1 MKTIR
6 IKTIEGFEHPA
17 VDILPDSALQKSG
30 KPFFVPDFAD
40 RFICRTATAV
50 QINRLGK
57 NIGERFAHRYYDE
70 IGLCLSIEAPELLDR
85 LRQTG
90 APWAL
95 ATAFDGSVI
104 TGNVFPKEE
113 VMPGEGRA
121 TTTVDGN
128 EAASFTL
135 PEAAEIDR
143 LIRMQIAS
151 FDTRVAYDYYC
162 DAFEAAL
169 RALFAA
175 LPTSPKG
182 LMSGENEGDFERDL
196 VLAST
201 AAVAYTLY
209 IKASIAVAGG
219 RPK

>member
-1 MKTIR
+1 MATLVV
-6 IKTIEGFEHPA
+6 PA
-17 VDILPDSALQKSG
+17 SMQYAKRSKKSAPCGCLVKGSIITRSMVNNYVKQGVLASAAG
-30 KPFFVPDFAD
+30 KKYTRSHIAYLIV
-40 RFICRTATAV
+40 ICTLKQT
-50 QINRLGK
+50 
-57 NIGERFAHRYYDE
+57 F
-70 IGLCLSIEAPELLDR
+70 SI
-85 LRQTG
+85 
-90 APWAL
+90 
-95 ATAFDGSVI
+95 
-104 TGNVFPKEE
+104 
-113 VMPGEGRA
+113 
-121 TTTVDGN
+121 
-128 EAASFTL
+128 
-135 PEAAEIDR
+135 AEIDR

-169 RALFAA
+169 RTLFAP

>member
-1 MKTIR
+1 MNDASVSTS
-6 IKTIEGFEHPA
+6 TYAEHL
-17 VDILPDSALQKSG
+17 VSLHLP
-30 KPFFVPDFAD
+30 
-40 RFICRTATAV
+40 R
-50 QINRLGK
+50 
-57 NIGERFAHRYYDE
+57 YDE
-70 IGLCLSIEAPELLDR
+70 IPSIDLYMDQLVGFLEDTLAPLY
-85 LRQTG
+85 Q
-90 APWAL
+90 
-95 ATAFDGSVI
+95 
-104 TGNVFPKEE
+104 
-113 VMPGEGRA
+113 PGEKIITRSMVNNYVKQGVLA
-121 TTTVDGN
+121 S
-128 EAASFTL
+128 AAGKKYTRSHIAYLIVICTL
-135 PEAAEIDR
+135 KQTFSIAEIDR

-162 DAFEAAL
+162 DA
-169 RALFAA
+169 LFAP

>member
-1 MKTIR
+1 MNDASVSTS
-6 IKTIEGFEHPA
+6 TYAEHL
-17 VDILPDSALQKSG
+17 VSLHLP
-30 KPFFVPDFAD
+30 
-40 RFICRTATAV
+40 R
-50 QINRLGK
+50 
-57 NIGERFAHRYYDE
+57 YDE
-70 IGLCLSIEAPELLDR
+70 IPSIDLYMDQLVGFLEDTLAPLYQPVEKIITRSMVNNYVKQGVLASAAGKKYTRSHIAYLIVICT
-85 LRQTG
+85 LKQT
-90 APWAL
+90 
-95 ATAFDGSVI
+95 FSI
-104 TGNVFPKEE
+104 
-113 VMPGEGRA
+113 
-121 TTTVDGN
+121 
-128 EAASFTL
+128 
-135 PEAAEIDR
+135 AEIDR

-169 RALFAA
+169 RTLFAP

>member
-1 MKTIR
+1 ML
-6 IKTIEGFEHPA
+6 A
-17 VDILPDSALQKSG
+17 SAAG
-30 KPFFVPDFAD
+30 KKYTRSHIAYLIV
-40 RFICRTATAV
+40 ICTLKQT
-50 QINRLGK
+50 
-57 NIGERFAHRYYDE
+57 F
-70 IGLCLSIEAPELLDR
+70 SI
-85 LRQTG
+85 
-90 APWAL
+90 
-95 ATAFDGSVI
+95 
-104 TGNVFPKEE
+104 
-113 VMPGEGRA
+113 
-121 TTTVDGN
+121 
-128 EAASFTL
+128 
-135 PEAAEIDR
+135 AEIDR

-169 RALFAA
+169 RTLFAP

>member
-1 MKTIR
+1 MDQLV
-6 IKTIEGFEHPA
+6 GFLE
-17 VDILPDSALQKSG
+17 DTL
-30 KPFFVPDFAD
+30 
-40 RFICRTATAV
+40 
-50 QINRLGK
+50 
-57 NIGERFAHRYYDE
+57 
-70 IGLCLSIEAPELLDR
+70 APLY
-85 LRQTG
+85 Q
-90 APWAL
+90 
-95 ATAFDGSVI
+95 
-104 TGNVFPKEE
+104 
-113 VMPGEGRA
+113 PGEKIITRSMVNNYVKQGVLA
-121 TTTVDGN
+121 S
-128 EAASFTL
+128 AAGKKYTRSHIAYLIVICTL
-135 PEAAEIDR
+135 KQTFSIAEIDR

-175 LPTSPKG
+175 LPQPK